1 MKIEIETTI
10 KKSIDLLE
18 ANLEDSLALMSIE
31 DGKYY
36 GMNPIGKEIWKLI
49 DVPIKTNKIID
60 QLLIDFSIDS
70 ETCQKETIIFLNQL
84 LERKMI
90 LIVN

>member
-1 MKIEIETTI
+1 MKIEIDTII
-10 KKSIDLLE
+10 KKSDTLLE

-36 GMNPIGKEIWKLI
+36 GMNPIGKAVWELL
-49 DVPIKTNKIID
+49 DEPIEAKKIID
-60 QLLIDFSIDS
+60 KLLNDFSIDA
-70 ETCQKETIIFLNQL
+70 ETCQKETITFLHQL

-90 LIVN
+90 YV